1 MIEQRL
7 ETAANMRPTNHSTD
21 NTFSKFN
28 NTACRTN
35 KSRFSS
41 SQTVSYIPVLIL
53 LHISY
58 SLFHVWVLLPK
69 CYQARS
75 RSREECPC
83 TFVTS
88 VRLFAY
94 ISASPSGRICVTVV
108 IEDFYLKKKL
118 SESKFCWKSH
128 KKYRALYIRTKDV
141 SLLPAISSLHKSALF
156 DWIYIR
162 QLG

>member
-1 MIEQRL
+1 
-7 ETAANMRPTNHSTD
+7 MRPTNRSTD
-21 NTFSKFN
+21 NTFSKLFN

-53 LHISY
+53 THISY

-108 IEDFYLKKKL
+108 IEDFYVKKKNFRNPNFV
-118 SESKFCWKSH
+118 EN
-128 KKYRALYIRTKDV
+128 RTK
-141 SLLPAISSLHKSALF
+141 ISGTLHKNQRRFIVAGDIESTWKPPLRLNL
-156 DWIYIR
+156 YQTIR
-162 QLG
+162 IAEKVKTLR